1 MDAINKFFYEIFKA
15 NKKFAEEKW
24 GEWQVYLS
32 ENLKADV
39 EKKYP
44 DGFKD
49 FLVEALDIEIKN
61 NAPKK
66 NGKTDLGKA

>member
-1 MDAINKFFYEIFKA
+1 MDSINKFFHEIFKA
-15 NKKFAEEKW
+15 NKQFALERW
-24 GEWQVYLS
+24 DEWQAYVG
-32 ENLKADV
+32 ETLKADV

-49 FLVEALDIEIKN
+49 FLVEKLEEEIIK

-66 NGKTDLGKA
+66 NGK